1 MTNFEDLKSQW
12 ENQPNPETP
21 NDGYKDIIKK
31 VNFIK
36 NKQLITNI
44 VLGLT
49 TLVLTSFFFYIKA
62 YKNGIVSFSLLLM
75 IAALLTR
82 ILIENLSTKRL
93 KNINVTLE
101 TVAFKQKMIDY
112 YKKRIK
118 THYVITPII
127 VVLYIVGF
135 VMLLPFFKQELSNG
149 FYTYIKV
156 SAVVIFVVLTVFI
169 RKQILKEIKILQE
182 LSQ

>member
-12 ENQPNPETP
+12 EKQPKPETP
-21 NDGYKDIIKK
+21 NDGYKEIIKK

-44 VLGLT
+44 VLGVT
-49 TLVLTSFFFYIKA
+49 TLVLTGFFFYIKA

-75 IAALLTR
+75 IGSLLTR
-82 ILIENLSTKRL
+82 ILIEHLSSNKL
-93 KNINVTLE
+93 KKINVTLKA
-101 TVAFKQKMIDY
+101 TTFKQKMIDY

-118 THYVITPII
+118 IHYVITPII
-127 VVLYIVGF
+127 VALYIIGF

-149 FYTYIKV
+149 FYIYIKV
-156 SAVVIFVVLTVFI
+156 SAVVIFIVLTIFI
-169 RKQILKEIKILQE
+169 RKQILKEIKTLEE